1 MDRISGSS
9 NRSAA
14 RRAWRGC
21 RMALHAFAL
30 AALALSCAQA
40 RDLKAV
46 GVLVGDLGN
55 PFFAE
60 LGKGAEAA
68 ARKLGGP
75 DVSVTVRSSG
85 YDLERQSAQIDAFI
99 RDGIDILILN
109 AVDSNKIEP
118 AVRRARAA
126 GMVVVATDVK
136 AAGASATVTSDN
148 YQAGKLA
155 CRYMAER
162 LRGKG
167 RVLILNGP
175 PVSSVRERVI
185 GCRSELA
192 SASSISV
199 LPDDEDCGGSLDGGL
214 ACMTAMMVKYPHIDG
229 VFTINDPTATGANIA
244 ADRAERKE
252 FFIVSI
258 DGSPLAVDLLSNPGT
273 RFAATVA
280 QNPRRMAELAVKMG
294 IALFEGGKVSEN
306 PVEMPVM
313 LMTADRI
320 KSYSGWGR

>member
-14 RRAWRGC
+14 YGAWRRC
-21 RMALHAFAL
+21 RVALHALAFMAL
-30 AALALSCAQA
+30 VLPCAQA
-40 RDLKAV
+40 RELKAV

-68 ARKLGGP
+68 ARELGGP

-85 YDLERQSAQIDAFI
+85 YDLDRQSTQIDAFI
-99 RDGIDILILN
+99 KDGIDILILN
-109 AVDSNKIEP
+109 AVDTNKIEP

-136 AAGASATVTSDN
+136 ATGASATVTSDN

-162 LRGKG
+162 LNGKG
-167 RVLILNGP
+167 RALILNGP

-192 SASSISV
+192 NFPSITV

-214 ACMTAMMVKYPHIDG
+214 ACMTGMMVKYPHLDG

-252 FFIVSI
+252 FLIVSV
-258 DGSPLAVDLLSNPGT
+258 DGSPLAVDVLDDPDT

-280 QNPRRMAELAVKMG
+280 QNPRRMAELAVRMG
-294 IALFEGGKVSEN
+294 VELFQGKE
-306 PVEMPVM
+306 PADTLVEMPVT
-313 LMTADRI
+313 LMTAD
-320 KSYSGWGR
+320 KVKDYAGWGR

>member
-14 RRAWRGC
+14 YGAWRRC
-21 RMALHAFAL
+21 RVALHTLAFMALVL
-30 AALALSCAQA
+30 PCAQA
-40 RDLKAV
+40 RELKAV

-68 ARKLGGP
+68 ARELGGP

-85 YDLERQSAQIDAFI
+85 YDLDRQSTQIDAFI
-99 RDGIDILILN
+99 KDGIDILILN
-109 AVDSNKIEP
+109 AVDTNKIEP

-136 AAGASATVTSDN
+136 ATGASATVTSDN

-162 LRGKG
+162 LNGKG
-167 RVLILNGP
+167 RALILNGP

-192 SASSISV
+192 NFPSITV

-214 ACMTAMMVKYPHIDG
+214 ACMTGMMVKYPHLDG

-252 FFIVSI
+252 FLIVSV
-258 DGSPLAVDLLSNPGT
+258 DGSPLAVDVLDDPDT

-280 QNPRRMAELAVKMG
+280 QNPRRMAELAVRMG
-294 IALFEGGKVSEN
+294 VELFQGKE
-306 PVEMPVM
+306 PADTLVEMPVT
-313 LMTADRI
+313 LMTAD
-320 KSYSGWGR
+320 KVKDYAGWGR

>member
-1 MDRISGSS
+1 MDRISASS
-9 NRSAA
+9 GHRTA
-14 RRAWRGC
+14 RGIWHHC
-21 RMALHAFAL
+21 RTVLHVLAFL
-30 AALALSCAQA
+30 TLALPKAQA
-40 RDLKAV
+40 GDLKAI

-60 LGKGAEAA
+60 LGKGAETA
-68 ARKLGGP
+68 ARELGGSK
-75 DVSVTVRSSG
+75 VRVTVRSSG
-85 YDLERQSAQIDAFI
+85 YDLERQSTQIDAFI

-109 AVDSNKIEP
+109 AVDTNKIEP
-118 AVRRARAA
+118 AVLRARAA
-126 GMVVVATDVK
+126 GMVVIATDVK

-162 LRGKG
+162 LHGKG
-167 RVLILNGP
+167 RALILNGP

-192 SASSISV
+192 NSPSITV

-214 ACMTAMMVKYPHIDG
+214 ACMTGMMVKYPHIDG

-252 FFIVSI
+252 FFIVSV
-258 DGSPLAVDLLSNPGT
+258 DGSPQAVDVLGDPNT

-280 QNPRRMAELAVKMG
+280 QNPRRMAELAVRMG
-294 IALFEGGKVSEN
+294 IDLFQGKKPAETLI
-306 PVEMPVM
+306 EMPVT
-313 LMTADRI
+313 LMTAD
-320 KSYSGWGR
+320 KVKDYAGWGR